1 MNGLTELGRQGFLD
15 GSIDWDT
22 DTIKIGLL
30 DPVATTDTAIKAI
43 TGATAATP
51 IVVTCTA
58 HGFANGDLVY
68 IDNVG
73 GNTAAN
79 GLWKIANQAANTF
92 ELTDPV
98 LGTNVVGI
106 SAYTSGGYAVNY
118 GPSTVS
124 DMYDDVSACI
134 VGTDQTLGTKT
145 VVAGVADAA
154 DPSWSVVAGGN
165 VVRLIVI
172 YKDTGTPSTSRII
185 GYLTGKHIVTVAAA
199 AAGSATSVAV
209 DPLTNA
215 IPNGAVLAF
224 SNGRTATLTAGAN
237 AGDRTLTVS
246 ALANALAAGNR
257 ALAPITSSN
266 FPLTTNGGPVG
277 VTFDNGPY
285 KIFKL

>member
-22 DTIKIGLL
+22 DTIKAGLL
-30 DPVATTDTAIKAI
+30 DPVAATDVAIKAI

-51 IVVTCTA
+51 IVVTATA
-58 HGFANGDLVY
+58 HGFTNGDLVY

-79 GLWKIANQAANTF
+79 GFWKIANQATNTF

-98 LGTNVVGI
+98 LGSNAIGL
-106 SAYTSGGYAVNY
+106 SAYTSGGYAINY
-118 GPSTVS
+118 GPSTAS
-124 DMYDDVSACI
+124 DMYDDVNGCI

-145 VVAGVADAA
+145 VTAGVADAA
-154 DPSWSVVAGGN
+154 DPTFPTVAGGST
-165 VVRLIVI
+165 VRAIVI
-172 YKDTGTPSTSRII
+172 YKDTGTPSTSRIV
-185 GYLTGKHIVTVAAA
+185 GYLTGKQIVTVAAA
-199 AAGSATSVAV
+199 AAGAATSIAV
-209 DPLTNA
+209 DPLVNG
-215 IPNGAVLAF
+215 IPTATVLAF
-224 SNGRTATLTAGAN
+224 SNGRTATLSAGAN

-246 ALANALAAGNR
+246 ALANALSVGNR
-257 ALAPITSSN
+257 ALAPITGSN
-266 FPLTTNGGPVG
+266 FPLSTNGGNVG